1 MPTERLQLQFV
12 GEAGHDSYDPPSQN
26 GLRKGNV
33 DLLSVDASYALSE
46 RWRLTA
52 YGSVGTQTMNEADR
66 ANYVADTKNTS
77 TAVGLGINGQPSG
90 VLEVGA
96 GVSYVN
102 DVTKYGLSPDTA
114 TTPNNVAQN
123 SIGLPDTKFSETR
136 YGVFAKYALS
146 KRSDL
151 RFDLS
156 YVISKLDE
164 WSWGFNGVPWVYS
177 DGTTVSLNPDQR
189 VTFGALRYIYKF

>member
-1 MPTERLQLQFV
+1 
-12 GEAGHDSYDPPSQN
+12 
-26 GLRKGNV
+26 
-33 DLLSVDASYALSE
+33 
-46 RWRLTA
+46 
-52 YGSVGTQTMNEADR
+52 MNEADR
-66 ANYVADTKNTS
+66 ANYVADTKNVS
-77 TAVGLGINGQPSG
+77 TAFGVGINGQPSG

-96 GVSYVN
+96 GVSYVRGPHP
-102 DVTKYGLSPDTA
+102 VHLSPDSA
-114 TTPNNVAQN
+114 SRRTTWPQN
-123 SIGLPDTKFSETR
+123 AVGLPDTKFSETR

-146 KRSDL
+146 KQSDL

-189 VTFGALRYIYKF
+189 VTFGAPGTSTSSREAAGRISRMHLDLAQQRREPGEE